1 MKERESPPQ
10 LHPET
15 CPYCTEEILVPY
27 GYNIPCPK
35 CGGAIT
41 VFDPEKRQQEQQK
54 SPIEKGFRI
63 TSLDQSPGTIYQERG
78 SRLQE
83 GKTGSTLVEGGIS
96 YKDIGGLDETIV
108 ELDLT
113 VNGAYKYPEL
123 WEHLGRKRTRGVLL
137 SGPPGCGKSLLA
149 QAVANESGRKVGLIQ
164 GAEIKGW
171 RQGASEGNLISAY
184 DSVKPNGILIIDEID
199 AIAGKREQMVNETN
213 VSIVNTLCSILD
225 GAKRQDNVTFIGTTN
240 KPQMLDSA
248 LRRPGRLDIE
258 VTIPLPDSHGRQQIF
273 EIHTRGMPLGED
285 VDLETLSQQAH
296 GFTGADI
303 AGVCARLNQKLLK
316 KAVSSLN
323 EGIPQ
328 EEIIKS
334 LFLAQQDISQVIAET
349 VPSLLRES
357 YIEVSTVTWEDVGG
371 LENIKEELQRIIIW
385 PLKYKDLVRQLNYR
399 QPRGVLLYG
408 PPGCGKTL
416 LAKAMA
422 GETEYNFLTVN
433 GPALLSKWVGSTEE
447 AIRDLFTKARQAS
460 PCVIFFD
467 EIESVAPIR
476 GTSTGNDVMDRA
488 VSQLLS
494 EIDGAQT
501 LSDVFIIAATNRPDL
516 VDPALL
522 RPGRLDLQ
530 VEIPLPDKITRKE
543 IFEIHLCGVPLKEVN
558 LDHLAEITEGYS
570 GAEIE
575 LSCQTAKKLLL
586 EDCISRGAD
595 PFLTPEYLTKSVE
608 EIAKRK
614 YGARVRVPN

>member
-1 MKERESPPQ
+1 MQREREGPSP
-10 LHPET
+10 LHPEI
-15 CPYCTEEILVPY
+15 CPYCTEEVLVPY
-27 GYNIPCPK
+27 GRNIPCPS
-35 CGGAIT
+35 CSGALT
-41 VFDPEKRQQEQQK
+41 VFDAEKGQQAPQI
-54 SPIEKGFRI
+54 SPIEKGFQI
-63 TSLDQSPGTIYQERG
+63 TSLDQTPRAIYQEKR
-78 SRLQE
+78 SRLHE

-108 ELDLT
+108 ELDLI
-113 VNGAYKYPEL
+113 VNGAYKYQEL

-149 QAVANESGRKVGLIQ
+149 QAVANESRRKVGLIQ
-164 GAEIKGW
+164 GSEIKGW

-199 AIAGKREQMVNETN
+199 AIGGKREQMVNETN

-225 GAKRQDNVTFIGTTN
+225 GPKRQDNVTFIGTTN

-248 LRRPGRLDIE
+248 LRRPGRFDIE
-258 VTIPLPDSHGRQQIF
+258 VNIPPPDSHGRQQIF
-273 EIHTRGMPLGED
+273 EIHTRGIPFGKD
-285 VDLETLSQQAH
+285 VDLEALAEHAH

-316 KAVSSLN
+316 KAVLSLK
-323 EGIPQ
+323 EGVPQ
-328 EEIIKS
+328 EEIIKNS
-334 LFLAQQDISQVIAET
+334 FLTHQGFSQMIAET

-357 YIEVSTVTWEDVGG
+357 YIEVSKVTWEDVGG
-371 LENIKEELQRIIIW
+371 LENIKEDLQRAVIW
-385 PLKYKDLVRQLNYR
+385 PFKYKDLVKQLNYR

-422 GETEYNFLTVN
+422 GESEYNFLTVN

-447 AIRDLFTKARQAS
+447 AIRDLFTKARQAR

-467 EIESVAPIR
+467 EIESIAPIR

-530 VEIPLPDKITRKE
+530 FEIPLPNTLTRKQ
-543 IFEIHLCGVPLKEVN
+543 IFGVHLCGVPLKEVD
-558 LDHLAEITEGYS
+558 LDYLAEITEGYS

-586 EDCISRGAD
+586 KDCISKGVT
-595 PFLTPEYLTKSVE
+595 PVLTHEYLIKSIQ
-608 EIAKRK
+608 EIARRK
-614 YGARVRVPN
+614 YGAGA